1 MLGFIVSIFTFIWS
15 LVNFVFAFFDRIVQL
30 VNVAITLFTTYK
42 ALLFNIL
49 PPQLQAVLTL
59 LATVFVGLALV
70 RLVVSL
76 GGHSGE

>member
-15 LVNFVFAFFDRIVQL
+15 LVNFVFTFFDRIVQI

-42 ALLFNIL
+42 DLLFNIL
-49 PPQLQAVLTL
+49 PVQLQAVLSL

-76 GGHSGE
+76 GGHSGD